1 MDKRAHST
9 HKVVTWANVLES
21 THAVVG
27 LLQNNILVNAVVLS
41 CRLFVCPRLARK
53 GPSHGWGRD
62 GSNRSFYRQRATV
75 PAPLCYVHGMLAP
88 SGNVLD
94 KGNTELSNSEEGCV
108 KNDWG
113 GKRVL
118 RFLRRRGVY
127 QKNVWPQE
135 KTTGETHSEVGRHD
149 TSGVGLKK
157 RRSKQG
163 RPTKRWGDDL
173 NTHSQSDR
181 SNKDDNDLTIEM
193 IWLATAENSSKW
205 DAVESDFI
213 SSTLTHEQTTYT
225 TDAHDQNEDD
235 TKDDDDTLLTLSH
248 TNAPL
253 HQSYN
258 MMGTCANSSNQGF
271 S

>member
-53 GPSHGWGRD
+53 GPSHGCGRD

-75 PAPLCYVHGMLAP
+75 PAPLCDVHGMLAP

-113 GKRVL
+113 GKRVP
-118 RFLRRRGVY
+118 RFLRRQGVY
-127 QKNVWPQE
+127 PKNVWPQE

-181 SNKDDNDLTIEM
+181 SQQRRQRPHDRDD
-193 IWLATAENSSKW
+193 LACHCGKQLEVGCCGKR
-205 DAVESDFI
+205 
-213 SSTLTHEQTTYT
+213 LHKQHTHTR
-225 TDAHDQNEDD
+225 ANNVHD
-235 TKDDDDTLLTLSH
+235 
-248 TNAPL
+248 
-253 HQSYN
+253 
-258 MMGTCANSSNQGF
+258 
-271 S
+271 